1 MQPPHIPRLSLR
13 LDHHMRSFHRNLSFM
28 AALTLVGAACG
39 GDDNGGPSNTAPT
52 ATFAVPTCTLLDCTF
67 TDASTDADGTIASR
81 AWTFENGT
89 PATSTEAT
97 QAVTFSAEG
106 THTVTLTVT
115 DNEGATDDFSREVA
129 VSTTPPV
136 NAPSTAD
143 FDFNCSAQDCTFT
156 DASTD
161 ADGTIASWA
170 WDFGDGNTST
180 EQSPVH
186 TFAVTEL
193 TTFDVDLTVTDDD
206 GAASTVKTLQVAVA
220 PPAGTVC
227 EDSPGEFVPCTLDIV
242 NEAVV
247 TVTITSAD
255 CTAEGNDLLIT
266 SPIEAT
272 VFTDGCNEPVG
283 PPGYVLNGGTAFA
296 AGTPLEV
303 QMISG
308 SNDPDRIAP
317 AIRVTGA
324 YPDWVLEFDDGED
337 PTGPGEPDFNDIVLS
352 VHAEETP

>member
-1 MQPPHIPRLSLR
+1 
-13 LDHHMRSFHRNLSFM
+13 MRSIHRNMCFL
-28 AALTLVGAACG
+28 AALTLVGAGC
-39 GDDNGGPSNTAPT
+39 GDDNGGTPPANENPVAAFTFACDALACTFTDGSTDPDGNDDIESWAWTFGTDGVSAEQSPVHTFSAAGTYQVTLTVTDAADASNTSAAQAVTVTTDPGPVNAPPV
-52 ATFAVPTCTLLDCTF
+52 AAFDFNCSAQECTF
-67 TDASTDADGTIASR
+67 TDASTDADGT
-81 AWTFENGT
+81 
-89 PATSTEAT
+89 
-97 QAVTFSAEG
+97 V
-106 THTVTLTVT
+106 
-115 DNEGATDDFSREVA
+115 
-129 VSTTPPV
+129 
-136 NAPSTAD
+136 
-143 FDFNCSAQDCTFT
+143 
-156 DASTD
+156 
-161 ADGTIASWA
+161 ASWA

-186 TFAVTEL
+186 TYVVTEL

-206 GAASTVKTLQVAVA
+206 GAASTVTTLQVAVA

-283 PPGYVLNGGTAFA
+283 PPGYILNGGTAFG

-303 QMISG
+303 QMVSG
-308 SNDPDRIAP
+308 SNDPERIAP

-337 PTGPGEPDFNDIVLS
+337 PTGPGEPDFNDIVLA